1 MSTWRY
7 LAATLI
13 PVIVAARE
21 PQIVRHGPALRPEG
35 RGGAQ
40 RVARGDAG
48 IADSIPLPEHPR
60 PDFQRAL
67 WLNLNGRWQF
77 AYDPKDEGVRAGWP
91 SGSLPPG
98 RGIVVPFSWGAPL
111 SGVPDSADIGWY
123 ARSITVPDAW
133 RTGGRRVFLVFGAS
147 DWRTTAWLDGHELGE
162 HQGGYTPFSFE
173 LTSLLRTG
181 HAQRLVVRVDDTPH
195 PFELE
200 GKQGYGQARGMWQTV
215 YLEARGGDPLEFVHF
230 TPRPDLKA
238 VGVDV
243 RLLERAPRDLT
254 LRLTLTNRPGA
265 AVITRQL
272 ARGAVTAHVDVPM
285 PDAHRWSLDDPF
297 LYDVI
302 ASVTGR
308 DVAEDRVQTY
318 FGMRTIGVVDL
329 PGTTIPYVAING
341 TPVYLQLA
349 LDQAYHPQGYY
360 TFPTDSALRDEILR
374 ARQIGLNGLR
384 EHIKIEAP
392 RKLYW
397 ADRLGVLIMAD
408 IPNWWGPPDSA
419 AFREHE
425 VALRGAIARDY
436 NHPSVFAWVLFNETW
451 GLETS
456 DSGGHRA
463 RYLPA
468 TQRKVTGIYR
478 LAKSL
483 DPTRLVEDN
492 SVCCGRGHT
501 VTDLNS
507 WHEYLPG
514 WRWEEHDSQVSDSTF
529 PGSTWNFERP
539 WRQGH
544 QPMLNSEFGN
554 VWGYE
559 GSTGDVDWS
568 WDYHRAID
576 AFRRHPN
583 IAGWLYTEHHDVVN
597 EWNGYV
603 RYDRS
608 WKETGLGGIVGGMT
622 LHDLHAPLY
631 IAVGDPELARTVR
644 PGEHLDVP
652 LYASFMSGD
661 TAFGDSLTLKAE
673 LAGWNA
679 FGEWK
684 SYGTWVSRVPY
695 RPWMSQPLQPL
706 PVTMPDERSV
716 AVLAVRLEDATGAV
730 RQRNFTTFVVD
741 APVPAVAALADGR
754 RVRVAT
760 VPATA
765 VRDAHWSLKQWTVL
779 GDHKL
784 DGAGSGF
791 FEYRIPWPAGL
802 DVNDVTS
809 ATFLVEA
816 SAKRLNG
823 KDRDSTSADNQE
835 YMRGGGFHDPSRN
848 PNSYPMTGAKPFRS
862 AVTVNVNG
870 LPAGRW
876 DLADDPADSRGIL
889 SWYAQPH
896 DGHLYEAGSYGQLL
910 RVPMPDDALRD
921 GAQRG
926 ELVVRLEVDDSLP
939 GGLAIY
945 GAHFG
950 RYPVDP
956 TVLFELRDTT
966 PHVRRAPF
974 GHLPDGRAVEQFTLT
989 NAHGLEVRVITYG
1002 GIITA
1007 LRTPDRAGHLD
1018 DIVLGFDSLAGY
1030 LSGSPYFGAIVGR
1043 YANRIAGGEFTLD
1056 GVAYHLARNNGP
1068 NSLHGGI
1075 RGFDKV
1081 LWTGESFQ
1089 SDSGVGVTLRYTSPD
1104 GEEGYPGTLTTRV
1117 TYTLTPRNE
1126 LVVDYEATSDKAT
1139 PVNLSQHT
1147 YWNLRGGARG
1157 DILNHVLTLH
1167 ASAFTPVDSTLIP
1180 TGAIAP
1186 VAGTPFDFTSATAIG
1201 ARIEQSDVQ
1210 LRYGR
1215 GYDHNWVIDR
1225 GTHPGIMP
1233 AARLED
1239 PESGRTLD
1247 ISTTEPGLQF
1257 YSGNF
1262 LDGTITGKGG
1272 KVYQHRY
1279 GLCLETQHFPDSP
1292 NHAGFPSTILRPGQT
1307 YRSRTVYTFGVR

>member
-1 MSTWRY
+1 LDRLFLTPLLIAGVTNIAQLPDSVP
-7 LAATLI
+7 LA
-13 PVIVAARE
+13 
-21 PQIVRHGPALRPEG
+21 
-35 RGGAQ
+35 
-40 RVARGDAG
+40 
-48 IADSIPLPEHPR
+48 EHPR
-60 PDFQRAL
+60 PDFQRAE

-77 AYDPKDEGVRAGWP
+77 AFDPKDDGERAGWP
-91 SGSLPPG
+91 TGALPRG
-98 RGIVVPFSWGAPL
+98 REIVVPFSWGAPL
-111 SGVPDSADIGWY
+111 SGVPDSGDIGWY
-123 ARSITVPDAW
+123 ARSITLPAAW
-133 RTGGRRVFLVFGAS
+133 RVGGRRVFLVIGAS
-147 DWRTTAWLDGHELGE
+147 DWRTTAWLDGKKVGE

-173 LTSLLRTG
+173 LTSRLLPGRP
-181 HAQRLVVRVDDTPH
+181 QRLVVRVDDRAH
-195 PFELE
+195 PFKLE
-200 GKQGYGQARGMWQTV
+200 GKQGYGPARGMWQTV
-215 YLEARGGDPLEFVHF
+215 YLEGRGADPLEFIHF
-230 TPRPDLKA
+230 TPQANLQG

-243 RLLERAPRDLT
+243 RLLEPAPRDLT
-254 LRLTLTNRPGA
+254 LRLSFTNYPA
-265 AVITRQL
+265 SPVVTRRI
-272 ARGAVTAHVDVPM
+272 ARGVSAAHLDVPL
-285 PDAHRWSLDDPF
+285 PNARRWSLDDPF
-297 LYDVI
+297 LYDV
-302 ASVTGR
+302 
-308 DVAEDRVQTY
+308 VAAVSGPGVLEDRVQTY

-329 PGTTIPYVAING
+329 PGTTYPYVAING
-341 TPVYLQLA
+341 SPVFLQLA
-349 LDQAYHPQGYY
+349 LDQAYDPQGYY
-360 TFPTDSALRDEILR
+360 TFPTDSALRNEILR

-397 ADRLGVLIMAD
+397 ADRLGILIMAD

-419 AFREHE
+419 AFREHD

-436 NHPSVFAWVLFNETW
+436 NHPAVFAWVLFNETW
-451 GLETS
+451 GLETAV
-456 DSGGHRA
+456 SGHPSA
-463 RYLPA
+463 YFPA
-468 TQRKVTGIYR
+468 TRRKVSAVYH

-501 VTDLNS
+501 ETDLDS

-514 WRWEEHDSQVSDSTF
+514 WRWEEQDRRVSDSTF

-539 WRQGH
+539 WRQGR

-568 WDYHRAID
+568 WDYHRAVD
-576 AFRRHPN
+576 AFRRHPK

-608 WKETGLGGIVGGMT
+608 WKETGLGGIVDGMT
-622 LHDLHAPLY
+622 LRDLHAPLY
-631 IAVGDPELARTVR
+631 VAVGDPELSRTVR
-644 PGEHLDVP
+644 PGERLDVP
-652 LYASFMSGD
+652 LYASFLSD
-661 TAFGDSLTLKAE
+661 SRAFGDSLTLRAE
-673 LAGWNA
+673 LTGWNA
-679 FGEWK
+679 LGERK
-684 SYGTWVSRVPY
+684 SYGTSVRRVPY
-695 RPWMSQPLQPL
+695 RPWMSQPLPPL
-706 PVTMPDERSV
+706 TVTMPEER
-716 AVLAVRLEDATGAV
+716 AVVILAVRLEDTTGTV
-730 RQRNFTTFVVD
+730 LQRNFTTFVVD
-741 APVPAVAALADGR
+741 ADVPAMATLADGR
-754 RVRVAT
+754 HVALAR

-784 DGAGSGF
+784 NGAGTGF

-802 DVNDVTS
+802 AVNDVAD

-823 KDRDSTSADNQE
+823 KDRDSTSADNQD

-848 PNSYPMTGAKPFRS
+848 PNSYPMTGATPFKS
-862 AVTVNVNG
+862 AVTVRVNG
-870 LPAGRW
+870 HTAGHW

-889 SWYAQPH
+889 SWHAQPH

-910 RVPMPDDALRD
+910 RVPIPIEALRD
-921 GAQRG
+921 GEARG
-926 ELVVRLEVDDSLP
+926 ELIVRLEVDAALP

-945 GAHFG
+945 GVDFG

-956 TVLFELRDTT
+956 TVVFALRDTASKSQQAGV
-966 PHVRRAPF
+966 VRSPF
-974 GHLPDGRAVEQFTLT
+974 GHLPDGRIVEQFTLT
-989 NAHGLEVRVITYG
+989 NAHSLEVRVMTYG
-1002 GIITA
+1002 GIITV
-1007 LRTPDRAGHLD
+1007 LRTPDRSGTMD

-1030 LSGSPYFGAIVGR
+1030 LAGSPYFGAIVGR
-1043 YANRIAGGEFTLD
+1043 YANRIAHGGFTLD
-1056 GVAYHLARNNGP
+1056 GATYHLARNNGP
-1068 NSLHGGI
+1068 NSLHGGT

-1081 LWTGESFQ
+1081 LWTGEPFHN
-1089 SDSGVGVTLRYTSPD
+1089 DSGVGVMLRYTSPN

-1117 TYTLTPRNE
+1117 TYTLTSRDE
-1126 LVVDYEATSDKAT
+1126 LVVDYEASSDRAT
-1139 PVNLSQHT
+1139 PINLSQQT

-1157 DILNHVLTLH
+1157 DIQGHRLTIH

-1180 TGAIAP
+1180 TGRLAP

-1201 ARIEQSDVQ
+1201 ARIELPNSQ

-1215 GYDHNWVIDR
+1215 GYDHNWVLDKSGR
-1225 GTHPGIMP
+1225 AGLVP
-1233 AARLED
+1233 AAHLED

-1262 LDGTITGKGG
+1262 LDGTIAGKSGH
-1272 KVYQHRY
+1272 VYAHRF

-1292 NHAGFPSTILRPGQT
+1292 NHANFPSTILRPGRT
-1307 YRSRTVYTFGVR
+1307 YSSRTVFAFGVAH